1 MKKKE
6 TELKEKENNV
16 SLEELFSQIE
26 GVISGME
33 EEEVSLEDAFSLYQ
47 KGISLVKQCNER
59 IDRVEKEIQILNE
72 SAGEEGSD
80 EL

>member
-6 TELKEKENNV
+6 TELKEKENQV
-16 SLEELFSQIE
+16 SLEELFFQIE

-59 IDRVEKEIQILNE
+59 IDYVEKEIQILNE
-72 SAGEEGSD
+72 SEGEEDSD